1 MASVDSRLMQTTDP
15 HKQRPPLLARL
26 WAPDFP
32 FSPARWPFFYGWV
45 IVALGTICVICSIP
59 AQTMGVGVFT
69 EILMD
74 VLGLSRMDVSLAYL
88 LGTLVSGFVLPTAGR
103 YMDVFGGRR
112 ALVLAAVCMGLSL
125 ILLAVSDLLSDG
137 LGLLLPFLA
146 GAWLPFAILSLGF
159 FFSRFWGQG
168 ILTLAARNMI
178 GKWFDRRRG
187 MVIGVSS
194 IAISLAFSLSPT
206 VLNALVQW
214 IGWRESWII
223 IGLGLIVFGSSL
235 FWLLGRDNPEECGL
249 EMDGGEVSVAPRTN
263 PDLIIH
269 HDYTRAEAIRTFSF
283 WCFGMTFAWQSL
295 LMTAYA
301 FHVVDIGRSMDLDP
315 ARIFAL
321 FFYSAPI
328 SIITNLAAGAI
339 SEKVRLKWLLFIE
352 NLCML
357 LMALALIIA
366 TPVVSLPLI
375 VLAMGAG
382 SGVWGNI
389 SGTVFPRFF
398 GRRHLGAISGLGM
411 SLMVLASALG
421 PVFFSLSIAS
431 VGSYQAAYW
440 ASLFIAAALMVGS
453 VWADNPQRANG
464 GEVKDSAD
472 SVRRVRL

>member
-1 MASVDSRLMQTTDP
+1 MPPHQPDP
-15 HKQRPPLLARL
+15 QRAPLQARC

-32 FSPARWPFFYGWV
+32 FAPARCRFFYGWV
-45 IVALGTICVICSIP
+45 IVAIGTLGVICSIP

-69 EILMD
+69 EILME
-74 VLGLSRMDVSLAYL
+74 VLELSRMEVSVAYL
-88 LGTLVSGFVLPTAGR
+88 LGTLISGFVLPTAGR
-103 YMDVFGGRR
+103 YMDLFGGRR
-112 ALVLAAVCMGLSL
+112 ALVLSSVCLGLSL
-125 ILLAVSDLLSDG
+125 VLLSISDLLSDW

-187 MVIGVSS
+187 IVIGVSS

-214 IGWRESWII
+214 IGWRESWMVT
-223 IGLGLIVFGSSL
+223 GAALIFVASFI

-249 EMDGGEVSVAPRTN
+249 EMDGGEVADTPRTN
-263 PDLIIH
+263 PDLVIH
-269 HDYTRAEAIRTFSF
+269 HDYTRAEAIRTFAF
-283 WCFGMTFAWQSL
+283 WCFGLTFAWQAL

-301 FHVVDIGRSMDLDP
+301 FHVVDIGRSMELEP

-321 FFYSAPI
+321 FFYSAPV

-366 TPVVSLPLI
+366 TPAVSLPLI
-375 VLAMGAG
+375 VLSMGAG

-421 PVFFSLSIAS
+421 PVFFSLSIAT

-440 ASLFIAAALMVGS
+440 ASLFIAAALMLGS
-453 VWADNPQRANG
+453 VRADNPQRMT
-464 GEVKDSAD
+464 
-472 SVRRVRL
+472 